1 MPQPHPGNTLG
12 SLELLKI
19 DLPGMTVKGDIGS
32 RLQGYFFWGRCSISV
47 LLLIIVDALYGARIR
62 LLIAAA

>member
-1 MPQPHPGNTLG
+1 MPQPHPGNNLG

-19 DLPGMTVKGDIGS
+19 DLPGMTVTGDISS
-32 RLQGYFFWGRCSISV
+32 RLLGYFFWGRCSIFV
-47 LLLIIVDALYGARIR
+47 QRLIIVDGLYGARIR